1 MATTSQHLPLRQS
14 PTATTDDGR
23 VLSPSQ
29 LPPVPSSPAMSYA
42 STANPLAA
50 YQLPPPPPPRHQSHA
65 TMTKAD
71 LEASQVAY
79 VDLIA
84 SAKAYRQ
91 ALAAIGTAASAFGSA
106 LEACARLKEARA
118 PAISPTASGDGG
130 ANSSGMPPSMT
141 ASFIARAPN
150 QLSSSCTADQLL
162 AAAGLQHLIANH
174 HQILGETIY
183 RSFEVPLLHELDK
196 WRHSVEDEQ
205 ARYTAAATA
214 QGREIRRL
222 EKEGVKMHKTPR
234 RRDVAQFRTH
244 LVELTA
250 KLDGLTTLHADHSRA
265 LLRDCQDT
273 SVGVLDAA
281 CSIARAEVDIFESLA
296 RKGWTGGG
304 LEDLLERGTDLFASD
319 EPIPSAADLPV
330 PADSSRLFS
339 ILPPKSIL
347 ADSASETTRPGHHRA
362 DSLLVDPDETHYQS
376 LARALSPTKGGA
388 VGIRSGG
395 GGVDSESIFNQPRG
409 ARPFSPE
416 PIPVDPGE
424 LPMGGGS
431 SDPGASGDHE
441 AETIRTDL
449 SSSPVQLEEPTPRAS
464 RMFRILHDN
473 SDNDDADDDSSVH
486 KSPWRDERSP
496 ADSAF
501 KRPLPPTTLPS
512 HGSENACD

>member
-1 MATTSQHLPLRQS
+1 
-14 PTATTDDGR
+14 
-23 VLSPSQ
+23 
-29 LPPVPSSPAMSYA
+29 
-42 STANPLAA
+42 
-50 YQLPPPPPPRHQSHA
+50 
-65 TMTKAD
+65 MTKAD

-79 VDLIA
+79 SDLIA

-130 ANSSGMPPSMT
+130 TNSSGMPPSMT
-141 ASFIARAPN
+141 ASFTARAPN

-222 EKEGVKMHKTPR
+222 EKEGVKMHKTPK

-319 EPIPSAADLPV
+319 EPITSAADLPV
-330 PADSSRLFS
+330 PTDSSRLFS

-362 DSLLVDPDETHYQS
+362 DSLLVDPDEPHYQS

-395 GGVDSESIFNQPRG
+395 GGVDSESLFNQPRG

-431 SDPGASGDHE
+431 SDPGASGDQE
-441 AETIRTDL
+441 AETIRTDS

-473 SDNDDADDDSSVH
+473 IGHSDNDDADDDSSVH

-501 KRPLPPTTLPS
+501 TRPLPPTTLSS
-512 HGSENACD
+512 HGSEHACD